1 MDNSLY
7 TLYFDLAQ
15 RLARIERG
23 VFLLMRAQKIEE
35 RQEMATQAALDAL
48 TASVKA
54 NTDGVASAAAALTG
68 FVQTVADLQ
77 TQLQAAIDGGDDA
90 AVQAAADAIAANNAT
105 LTAAVPAVA
114 AAVVAST

>member
-1 MDNSLY
+1 MDNSTY

-23 VFLLMRAQKIEE
+23 VSLLLRAQKIEE
-35 RQEMATQAALDAL
+35 RFDMATQATLDAL

-54 NTDGVASAAAALTG
+54 NSDGVASATAALQG

-77 TQLQAAIDGGDDA
+77 TKLQAAIDSGDDA
-90 AVQAAADAIAANNAT
+90 AVQAAADAISANAAT
-105 LTAAVPAVA
+105 LIAAVPAVA
-114 AAVVAST
+114 EAVVAGT